1 MKCSWRTILY
11 LTQVYNIEQISNL
24 PDKDF
29 KTLVIRKL
37 TELEKIDERYM
48 KFNKE
53 IGYMKNRT
61 EIYNQ

>member
-1 MKCSWRTILY
+1 M
-11 LTQVYNIEQISNL
+11 TQVYNIEQISNL